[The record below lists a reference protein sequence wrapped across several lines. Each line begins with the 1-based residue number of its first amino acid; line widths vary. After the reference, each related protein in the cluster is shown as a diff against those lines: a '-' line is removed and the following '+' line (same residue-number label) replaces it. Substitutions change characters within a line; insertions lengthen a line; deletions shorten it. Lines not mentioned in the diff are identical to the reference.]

1 MRSATARQ
9 RPLIC
14 AALAALVVVSANPI
28 GFCASQSHAAGNLE
42 CPEVGAGRVPDLI
55 GDAAGGGLFTT
66 GSRTD
71 LANEINDAINR
82 PQISDPN
89 VSWTDV
95 QNALIAA
102 YCRVVAD
109 KRELAASE
117 KWSRMRQFDSVLE
130 QEIAANAMPPG
141 TQIVANVPLPPDVFR
156 ELRSQAAAS
165 DQTTGQLMAA
175 ILTRAAGR

>member
-1 MRSATARQ
+1 MRPASARQ
-9 RPLIC
+9 HPLIC
-14 AALAALVVVSANPI
+14 AAFAALIVVSASPI
-28 GFCASQSHAAGNLE
+28 GFWVSQSHAAENLE

-66 GSRTD
+66 ASRTD

-82 PQISDPN
+82 LQISDPN
-89 VSWTDV
+89 ISWTDV
-95 QNALIAA
+95 RNVLIAA
-102 YCRVVAD
+102 YCRVVAGR
-109 KRELAASE
+109 RELAASE

-141 TQIVANVPLPPDVFR
+141 TLIVANVPLPPDVFR